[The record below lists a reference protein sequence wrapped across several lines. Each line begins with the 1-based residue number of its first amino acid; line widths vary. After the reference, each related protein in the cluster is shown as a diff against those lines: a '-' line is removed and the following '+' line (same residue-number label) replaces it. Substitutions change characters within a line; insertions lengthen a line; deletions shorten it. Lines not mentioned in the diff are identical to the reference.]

1 MTAKVAPVVLEK
13 EGKPKPPSTEV
24 RRKAKEIVGESG
36 ANSKQH
42 FNRVVFGEG
51 TFRKQTEVYLRGA
64 KTRDREPIRD
74 TSSIEAALNK
84 LILPSISDP

>member
-42 FNRVVFGEG
+42 FNRVVLVKERFESKRKSICGGLKRG
-51 TFRKQTEVYLRGA
+51 TGNQLETLRVS
-64 KTRDREPIRD
+64 KP
-74 TSSIEAALNK
+74 L
-84 LILPSISDP
+84 